1 MPTRAGPL
9 PLLLGALALA
19 LGLLP
24 APDAVHSALSPALE
38 APVHGVVAPIAL
50 RRNKKRKGGSGA
62 TQPAQP
68 PPGPTNEG
76 ARPAP
81 APSTGASPSTAGF
94 RTSAFDPA
102 TFKLGLVPVLSGLS
116 QPVFVTSAGDGSN
129 RLFVVE
135 RAGRIRVAVNG
146 QLQSTP
152 FLDIRSIVTSSG
164 LEQGLLGLAFHPS
177 YASNGRFFVYYT
189 STTTS
194 PTGSTSVGDNTLA
207 RYQVSS
213 GNPNVADL
221 ASAKT
226 LFAIPDKYLNHNGG
240 MLAFGPDHYLYVGLG
255 DGGSGGDPDG
265 NGQNRNVLLAK
276 LLRLDV
282 DTGSGVAPYYSV
294 PPTNPFVGQA
304 NVKQE
309 IWAYGLRNPWRF
321 SFDRGTN
328 DLYIADVGQ
337 NLYEEIDRQAAGS
350 SGGQDYG
357 WNIMEGFH
365 CYPPTV
371 TSCSQAG
378 LMLPIAEYGHT
389 SGNCSITGGYVYR
402 GPSAPALAGV
412 YLYGDYCSGR
422 IWALQ
427 NGVQTE
433 LLDTTLGISSFG
445 EDEAGDVY
453 VVDLGSTSANTGAVY
468 RLVDA
473 SCSPRPNVLLSTV
486 ATGSSLQVTV
496 TASTSAALP
505 SNSLQR
511 LSFGSAT
518 NALID
523 AGSVVGSSGNFTVNL
538 PAGTQQT
545 GFTVRRATP
554 GQPTTVPFVVVD
566 ACGDWSTFVGG
577 GANAG
582 F

>member
-1 MPTRAGPL
+1 
-9 PLLLGALALA
+9 
-19 LGLLP
+19 
-24 APDAVHSALSPALE
+24 
-38 APVHGVVAPIAL
+38 
-50 RRNKKRKGGSGA
+50 
-62 TQPAQP
+62 
-68 PPGPTNEG
+68 
-76 ARPAP
+76 
-81 APSTGASPSTAGF
+81 
-94 RTSAFDPA
+94 
-102 TFKLGLVPVLSGLS
+102 VPVLSGLS

-473 SCSPRPNVLLSTV
+473 SSSPRPNVLLSTV